1 MERLN
6 DEQFRKIL
14 LKELYETYGDRSDTR
29 IVNEM
34 GIDKGQSRVD
44 VAVINGIMHGYEIKS
59 DLDTLDRLPRQME
72 YYNRAFER
80 MTIVVSRNYVDDVKK
95 LIPNWW
101 GIKIMS
107 SDQTRLINI
116 RKGRKVSM
124 QDPDLIINLLW
135 KSELETMIDYLE
147 LPKSLKKQ
155 RKNQLLNL
163 IMRETDFS
171 TLKSYVYDTLKTRTD
186 WRSENLSL
194 Y

>member
-1 MERLN
+1 MKRLN
-6 DEQFRKIL
+6 DEQFREIL
-14 LKELYETYGDRSDTR
+14 LKELYNTYRNRNDTR

-34 GIDKGQSRVD
+34 GIDRGRSRVD
-44 VAVINGIMHGYEIKS
+44 IAVINGIMHGYEIKS

-80 MTIVVSRNYVDDVKK
+80 MTIVISRNYIEDVKK
-95 LIPNWW
+95 MVPKWW
-101 GIKIMS
+101 GIKTMS

-124 QDPDLIINLLW
+124 QDPNLIINLLW

-155 RKNQLLNL
+155 RKNQLLSL
-163 IMRETDFS
+163 IMQETDFS
-171 TLKSYVYDTLKTRTD
+171 TLRSYVYDTLKTRSD
-186 WRSENLSL
+186 WRSENISFE
-194 Y
+194 